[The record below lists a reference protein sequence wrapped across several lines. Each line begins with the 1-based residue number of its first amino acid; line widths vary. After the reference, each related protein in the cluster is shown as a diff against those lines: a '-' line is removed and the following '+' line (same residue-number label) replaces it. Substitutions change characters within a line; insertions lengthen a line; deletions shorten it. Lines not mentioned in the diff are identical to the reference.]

1 MHTQQ
6 LLEYIQLQA
15 CAGIDAGAK
24 KAALLDQAALESQ
37 APISVQETPLQHT
50 SATAAVP
57 VPDGRDYRQAEPPT
71 HYHTPQPVVE
81 TLDQVLQAVVATQFC
96 ADEALSKSNSTITLS
111 DDSVE
116 ILAPEEAAQ
125 DDADVVVLDETTS
138 K

>member
-1 MHTQQ
+1 M
-6 LLEYIQLQA
+6 
-15 CAGIDAGAK
+15 
-24 KAALLDQAALESQ
+24 
-37 APISVQETPLQHT
+37 QHT
-50 SATAAVP
+50 PASAVP

-81 TLDQVLQAVVATQFC
+81 TLDQVLQAVVEATQFC
-96 ADEALSKSNSTITLS
+96 AADALNKSNSTITLS

-116 ILAPEEAAQ
+116 ILTPEEAAQ

>member
-1 MHTQQ
+1 M
-6 LLEYIQLQA
+6 
-15 CAGIDAGAK
+15 
-24 KAALLDQAALESQ
+24 
-37 APISVQETPLQHT
+37 QHT

-96 ADEALSKSNSTITLS
+96 ADDALSKSNSTITLS

-116 ILAPEEAAQ
+116 ILTPEEPAATQ
-125 DDADVVVLDETTS
+125 EEADVVVLDETT
-138 K
+138 KK